1 MKKIILVL
9 LTVFLNLGL
18 FSCTPQAIS
27 EEVKSTQACCGD
39 DGHIPPPPPPPVGGN
54 GGG

>member
-1 MKKIILVL
+1 MKKTVLILFGI
-9 LTVFLNLGL
+9 FLNLGI

-27 EEVKSTQACCGD
+27 GEGKSTQACCGD
-39 DGHIPPPPPPPVGGN
+39 YGHIPPPPPSGN

>member
-1 MKKIILVL
+1 MKKIALILF
-9 LTVFLNLGL
+9 TVSINMGL

-39 DGHIPPPPPPPVGGN
+39 DGYIPPPPPPPIAGN
-54 GGG
+54 GG